1 MWFERIESPIG
12 DILLAGEGDALTT
25 LDFADCE
32 ERMEEL
38 LRLRFGAVDRSAA
51 VGTKA
56 ADRLNSYFRGE
67 LEALDEVEIA
77 PNGTEFQQQT
87 WTALRMVG
95 PGETISY
102 GGLAQRIGRPK
113 ASRAVGMANARNP
126 IGLVVPC
133 HRVIGTNGKLTGY
146 AGGLE
151 RKRWLLQHE
160 GAQLSLL

>member
-1 MWFERIESPIG
+1 MWFETIESPIG
-12 DILLAGEGDALTT
+12 DILLAGEGEALTS
-25 LDFADCE
+25 LDFAGFE
-32 ERMEEL
+32 KRMDEL
-38 LRLRFGAVDRSAA
+38 LRIRFGEIERTAA
-51 VGTKA
+51 TGTKA
-56 ADRLNSYFRGE
+56 ADRLSAYFKGD
-67 LEALDEVEIA
+67 LTALDEISVA

-87 WTALRMVG
+87 WTALRKVA
-95 PGETISY
+95 PGQTVSY
-102 GGLAQRIGRPK
+102 GELAQRIGRPK